1 MINIICPPYVRR
13 WHVADIPTAP
23 IFVRN
28 GVTADIGGFWRE
40 EVCPLRNSQRLEF
53 LLTTTGA
60 FAAEVET
67 LQEHSRLAR
76 RFDRWTVVANRQRRE
91 VIRRCLRATESCFCP

>member
-1 MINIICPPYVRR
+1 M
-13 WHVADIPTAP
+13 
-23 IFVRN
+23 FVRN
-28 GVTADIGGFWRE
+28 GVTAAIAEFCRE

-53 LLTTTGA
+53 LLTKTGA
-60 FAAEVET
+60 FSPAVEM
-67 LQEHSRLAR
+67 LQEHSPLAR